1 MLYMIN
7 STSSHMWAV
16 SFWLG
21 RRTDTLTF
29 ILMDRSS

>member
-7 STSSHMWAV
+7 STSSHVWAV
-16 SFWLG
+16 SFLLG
-21 RRTDTLTF
+21 RRNNTLTF